1 MKKPSTWLSAG
12 FFFFFFLGGWGG
24 VGGLHYEWNNQ
35 IYFMYSVNLVFV
47 KLVVVSM

>member
-12 FFFFFFLGGWGG
+12 LFFLGEG
-24 VGGLHYEWNNQ
+24 GGLNYEWNNQ